1 MQWGFKAIFLWKY
14 CEFCGNSIHL
24 ALLQGVAAL
33 PEGGG
38 GMVMSTLVTLP
49 SVDRGG
55 LISASLP
62 TAMIASFDT
71 SIYLFATR
79 VTSAAVTFSIP
90 ALYFSSV
97 SAG

>member
-1 MQWGFKAIFLWKY
+1 MQQGLTAIFLWKY
-14 CEFCGNSIHL
+14 GEFCGNSTHL
-24 ALLQGVAAL
+24 TLLQGVDGL
-33 PEGGG
+33 PGGGG

-49 SVDRGG
+49 SVDSGG

-79 VTSAAVTFSIP
+79 VTSAAVTFSMP
-90 ALYFSSV
+90 VLYFSSV

>member
-14 CEFCGNSIHL
+14 SEFCGNSTHL
-24 ALLQGVAAL
+24 TLLQGVAGL

-38 GMVMSTLVTLP
+38 GIVMSTFVTLP

-62 TAMIASFDT
+62 TVMIASFET

-79 VTSAAVTFSIP
+79 VTSAAVTFSMP
-90 ALYFSSV
+90 VLYFSSV